1 MKIAD
6 SNLFMTS
13 SHAYESHVSA
23 EKTTLEVS
31 VDGNATRKL
40 AAVYDGDG
48 VAKSTAATVT
58 EKRAS
63 VSAVQ
68 IDISAASTS
77 PVGGFNIEEDLQK
90 VKKSVLEAMLEILN
104 GKPRKKFDPI
114 EIGELHKGNVLDLRG
129 SISQAAGMRAQIF
142 GFGAVQG
149 TLTVGTTSGGTLW
162 KRIESESATRSESE
176 QTTFQTQGYAVTE
189 DGRSFQIDLALNMSR
204 AFTESYE
211 SFRTE
216 RFVMTDP
223 LIINLDSDI
232 TSVGDRAFE
241 FDLDSDGQRE
251 TISFA
256 GEGSGFLALDRNGN
270 GVIDDGSELFGT
282 QSGDG
287 FADLAAYDRDGNRWI
302 DENDDIYSE
311 LRVWT
316 KDAQGNDKLTGLKE
330 ANVGAIYLGSA
341 ETEFSLKDADNE
353 TNGVI
358 RKTGVYLKETGGA
371 GTLSHVDLRC

>member
-1 MKIAD
+1 MKITD

-23 EKTTLEVS
+23 RKETLEIS
-31 VDGNATRKL
+31 VDGNHTRKL
-40 AAVYDGDG
+40 AAVYDGAG
-48 VAKSTAATVT
+48 SSMEEATTVA

-68 IDISAASTS
+68 IDIGAASTS
-77 PVGGFNIEEDLQK
+77 PAGGFNIEEDFRR
-90 VKKSVLEAMLEILN
+90 VKQRILETMLEILN
-104 GKPRKKFDPI
+104 GKPGKKFDPI
-114 EIGELHKGNVLDLRG
+114 EVGELHRGNVLDLRG

-149 TLTVGTTSGGTLW
+149 TLHVGTTSGGTLW
-162 KRIESESATRSESE
+162 TRIETESATRSEAE
-176 QTTFQTQGYAVTE
+176 RTTFQTQGYAVTE
-189 DGRSFQIDLALNMSR
+189 DGRSFQIDVALNMSR
-204 AFTESYE
+204 SFTESYE

-216 RFVMTDP
+216 QFVMTDP
-223 LIINLDSDI
+223 LLINLDSDI
-232 TSVGDRAFE
+232 TSVGDRTFA

-256 GEGSGFLALDRNGN
+256 GEGSGFLALDRDGN

>member
-6 SNLFMTS
+6 SNIFMTS
-13 SHAYESHVSA
+13 SHAYESHVSG
-23 EKTTLEVS
+23 EKMTLEVRA
-31 VDGNATRKL
+31 DGKAMKQF
-40 AAVYDGDG
+40 AAVYDGSG
-48 VAKSTAATVT
+48 TSATEAPKVT

-63 VSAVQ
+63 VVQ
-68 IDISAASTS
+68 MDIGAASTS
-77 PVGGFNIEEDLQK
+77 PAGGFNIEEDFRR
-90 VKKSVLEAMLEILN
+90 VKQRILETMLEILN
-104 GKPRKKFDPI
+104 GKPGKKFDPV

-142 GFGAVQG
+142 GAVQG
-149 TLTVGTTSGGTLW
+149 TLSVGTTSGGTLW
-162 KRIESESATRSESE
+162 KRIEAESATRSEAE
-176 QTTFQTQGYAVTE
+176 RTTFQTQGFAVTE
-189 DGRSFQIDLALNMSR
+189 DGRSFQIDVALNLSR
-204 AFTESYE
+204 SFTESYE

-216 RFVMTDP
+216 QFVMTDP

-232 TSVGDRAFE
+232 TSVGDRTFA
-241 FDLDSDGQRE
+241 FDLDSDGKRE

-256 GEGSGFLALDRNGN
+256 GDGSGFLALDRDGN

-287 FADLAAYDRDGNRWI
+287 FADLAAYDADGNCWI

-330 ANVGAIYLGSA
+330 ANVGAIYLGNA
-341 ETEFSLKDADNE
+341 DTEFSLKDADNE